1 MFKRSVYTH
10 LHQRAITEG
19 RKMGRVVEIRRLD
32 QFKATV
38 SPDVG
43 INFVI
48 VLQNV
53 MIRLNL
59 I

>member
-1 MFKRSVYTH
+1 
-10 LHQRAITEG
+10 
-19 RKMGRVVEIRRLD
+19 MGRVVEIRRLD

-53 MIRLNL
+53 RIRLNL